1 MAIKKTRKKAAAVR
15 APSKKK
21 VAKKAGKKKAG
32 KKKGKKRNGRE
43 MPEQATPQQV
53 VLRVRALMDLPGYA
67 PLAGKHSF
75 LCKGICRFSTILAK
89 KFPY

>member
-21 VAKKAGKKKAG
+21 VGKKKAG
-32 KKKGKKRNGRE
+32 KKKGKKRIGGE
-43 MPEQATPQQV
+43 TPEQATPQQV
-53 VLRVRALMDLPGYA
+53 VLRIRALMDLPGYA
-67 PLAGKHSF
+67 PVAGKHSF